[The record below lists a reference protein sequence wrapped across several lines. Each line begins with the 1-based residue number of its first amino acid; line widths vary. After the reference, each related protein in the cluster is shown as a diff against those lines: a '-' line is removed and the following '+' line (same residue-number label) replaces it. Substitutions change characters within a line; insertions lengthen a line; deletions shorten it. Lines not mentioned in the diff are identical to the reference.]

1 MKKRKQCQYLLL
13 IYSLFIIYC
22 MFFAFNRLSG
32 IDTYRFQLIPNKWP
46 LRFPHILSIWL
57 FDLGNIVAFIPF
69 GVLLPKAFRLN
80 FKTFIV
86 SFLLMISSLELLQ
99 PLTKLGAFDVNDIV
113 ANTLGALIGY
123 MIYQKSLNKRSML
136 VSLGIMLSSI
146 IGIMMSSE
154 LGTHFF
160 EQSPGDIQSLSNF
173 NEQNQNLPQTNAFE
187 SLTVL
192 TEEITPTLNLY
203 SSEDGMEEFN
213 YTFEKMK
220 DVIFYANICMEDDL
234 NEAGMVRISIN
245 QNVVYEANPTTAML
259 ETIELPLP
267 EVQEINIQISGD
279 AKLWDV
285 GLAQLKYRWE

>member
-1 MKKRKQCQYLLL
+1 M
-13 IYSLFIIYC
+13 
-22 MFFAFNRLSG
+22 
-32 IDTYRFQLIPNKWP
+32 
-46 LRFPHILSIWL
+46 
-57 FDLGNIVAFIPF
+57 AFIPF

-99 PLTKLGAFDVNDIV
+99 ALTKLGAFDVNDIV

-173 NEQNQNLPQTNAFE
+173 NEQNQNLPQTNDFE

-234 NEAGMVRISIN
+234 NEEGMVRISIN

>member
-1 MKKRKQCQYLLL
+1 M
-13 IYSLFIIYC
+13 
-22 MFFAFNRLSG
+22 
-32 IDTYRFQLIPNKWP
+32 
-46 LRFPHILSIWL
+46 
-57 FDLGNIVAFIPF
+57 AFIPF

-99 PLTKLGAFDVNDIV
+99 ALTKLGAFDVNDMV

-123 MIYQKSLNKRSML
+123 LIYQKSFNKKSML

-234 NEAGMVRISIN
+234 NEEGMVRISIN

>member
-1 MKKRKQCQYLLL
+1 
-13 IYSLFIIYC
+13 
-22 MFFAFNRLSG
+22 
-32 IDTYRFQLIPNKWP
+32 
-46 LRFPHILSIWL
+46 
-57 FDLGNIVAFIPF
+57 
-69 GVLLPKAFRLN
+69 
-80 FKTFIV
+80 
-86 SFLLMISSLELLQ
+86 MISSLELLQ
-99 PLTKLGAFDVNDIV
+99 ALTKLGAFDVNDMV

-123 MIYQKSLNKRSML
+123 LIYQKSFNKKSML

-173 NEQNQNLPQTNAFE
+173 NEQNQNLPQTNDFE

-234 NEAGMVRISIN
+234 NEEGMVRISIN

>member
-1 MKKRKQCQYLLL
+1 MKKRKEFQYLLL

-22 MFFAFNRLSG
+22 MFFTFNRLSG
-32 IDTYRFQLIPNKWP
+32 TDTYRFQLIPNKWP
-46 LRFPHILSIWL
+46 LRFPTILSIWL
-57 FDLGNIVAFIPF
+57 FNLGNIVAFIPF

-99 PLTKLGAFDVNDIV
+99 ALTKLGAFDVNDIV

-173 NEQNQNLPQTNAFE
+173 NEQNQNLPQTNDFE

-203 SSEDGMEEFN
+203 SSEDEMKEFN

-220 DVIFYANICMEDDL
+220 DVIFYANICIEDDS
-234 NEAGMVRISIN
+234 NKARMVRISIN
-245 QNVVYEANPTTAML
+245 QDVVYEANPTTAML